1 MSENE
6 MVEDRIVVKGGL
18 PLRYKYMGDKTFA
31 EVVSAA
37 VSVVSGPATIAEGA
51 DINAGATTDVAVV
64 TDVPGTLSAK
74 LRGIVKMLASYFTI
88 WSSVDAV
95 TYAAS
100 GVIKASAGTL
110 LGVMGFNS
118 NASGQFIQIFNSAT
132 IPIDTTVPILT
143 VFVPGTSNFSIDFSP
158 LGKLFSIGISW
169 SNSST
174 GPTKTIGAS
183 DCWINAQYK

>member
-118 NASGQFIQIFNSAT
+118 NASGQFIQIYNSAT

-183 DCWINAQYK
+183 DCWINVQYK